1 MQRVDSTDGLKK
13 DVCLSSARRSR
24 ADLYQDKHT
33 FYRQIIFF
41 LRYNVLKFCDK
52 VKKDYLR
59 VDKEDISVVMIQ
71 KRKNRILFH
80 KTVIGVCDKM
90 EI

>member
-33 FYRQIIFF
+33 FYRQFAI
-41 LRYNVLKFCDK
+41 LRQRNVCKILNEYITYNLIYLLSKKTKISLKKFES
-52 VKKDYLR
+52 LP
-59 VDKEDISVVMIQ
+59 
-71 KRKNRILFH
+71 
-80 KTVIGVCDKM
+80 KM
-90 EI
+90 